1 MASQGDIDL
10 GIQLLR
16 LSKTV
21 APADWVV
28 EETAKNVETGRKVKC
43 AFDADHPEID
53 RYKLNI
59 RICVGNLDQV
69 SFHSH
74 LTIPGRRET
83 LPIYR
88 LDLFPGSQHANP
100 IRPGDTDSGRVF
112 AERETHEHSIED
124 DKVYGF
130 ASFARSP
137 GKELKDFK
145 GAWMYF
151 CDRILISNPEDL
163 PIPSPQG
170 RLL

>member
-1 MASQGDIDL
+1 MASQDDIDL
-10 GIQLLR
+10 GIHLFR

-28 EETAKNVETGRKVKC
+28 EETAKNIESGRKIRC
-43 AFDADHPEID
+43 AFDADHPEIA
-53 RYKLNI
+53 RYRLNI
-59 RICVGNLDQV
+59 RISVGSLDQV
-69 SFHSH
+69 SFHSD
-74 LTIPGRRET
+74 LTIPGRRAT

-100 IRPGDTDSGRVF
+100 LRHGDEDGGRVF

-124 DKVYGF
+124 DSVSG
-130 ASFARSP
+130 SINFARSP
-137 GKELKDFK
+137 HKELNDFK
-145 GAWMYF
+145 GAWGYF